1 MKKIVKNDK
10 KKRVN
15 FFFSEKNQVILKS
28 LISNTNIS
36 KPTRW
41 KASLKA
47 TNQSLSNKNKLK
59 NRCFLTGR
67 KNIINKSYKSSRL
80 KFLSLVKSGFIP
92 GFKKSVW

>member
-10 KKRVN
+10 KKRFD
-15 FFFSEKNQVILKS
+15 FFFYEKNQIVLKS
-28 LISNTNIS
+28 IISNTNVN

-41 KASLKA
+41 KAILKA
-47 TNQSLSNKNKLK
+47 TKSPLNKNKLK

-80 KFLSLVKSGFIP
+80 KFFNLVKSGFIP
-92 GFKKSVW
+92 RFKKSVW